1 MKNNSIGK
9 KLKKL
14 REEAKYTIQQVA
26 RYFDNNIEMV
36 EQWEEEE
43 QQLSAEQILILS
55 FLYGISMDEIFIGIE
70 PAELVSKE
78 YQEEYRHEAWLNR
91 IGG

>member
-1 MKNNSIGK
+1 MKNKVIGK

-14 REEAKYTIQQVA
+14 REQAKYTMQQVA
-26 RYFDNNIEMV
+26 HYFDNNIEMI
-36 EQWEEEE
+36 EQWEKEELQPTVE
-43 QQLSAEQILILS
+43 QMLVLS
-55 FLYGISMDEIFIGIE
+55 FLYGISIDDILSGIE
-70 PAELVSKE
+70 PIELVSKE